1 MRTRA
6 RPVKTQN
13 KKKLASLLAAFL
25 ACLWPLTV
33 IAQNV
38 DRSAPSEK
46 DVAKS
51 SSRAKAPQR
60 PPAEILRVAHN
71 AFEYGQYEKTV
82 SLLRPLVERGL
93 IKEKTD
99 KVEALRL
106 YGIGLFLTGRKDGA
120 RLVFRRAIDLD
131 PTLRLNPRLVPPQV
145 VSAFD
150 RVRKERLHER
160 VRKLKPL
167 KTRYAI
173 LNFLPPAGQFQNG
186 QHVKAWSLLGAEVGL
201 LSLNIASIA
210 ILRSS
215 KYRHDGSFV
224 VQDVDG
230 KIVEDNRTLAKA
242 MMALNY
248 TSFALL
254 IGTLIYGIVD
264 GYIVMNRQIKKE
276 KARRRFL
283 RKQIT
288 VTPSASPSGGG
299 LSLKVDF

>member
-1 MRTRA
+1 M
-6 RPVKTQN
+6 
-13 KKKLASLLAAFL
+13 
-25 ACLWPLTV
+25 
-33 IAQNV
+33 
-38 DRSAPSEK
+38 
-46 DVAKS
+46 
-51 SSRAKAPQR
+51 
-60 PPAEILRVAHN
+60 AHN

-93 IKEKTD
+93 IKDTSD

-106 YGIGLFLTGRKDGA
+106 YGISLFLTGRKEGA
-120 RLVFRRAIDLD
+120 ILVFRRAIDLD

-150 RVRKERLHER
+150 RVRKKRLHER

-167 KTRYAI
+167 KERYAI

-186 QHVKAWSLLGAEVGL
+186 EHVKAWSLLAAEVGL

-215 KYRHDGSFV
+215 KYRHGGSFV

-230 KIVEDNRTLAKA
+230 KIVEDNRTLAKT

-254 IGTLIYGIVD
+254 IGTLVYGIVD
-264 GYIVMNRQIKKE
+264 GYLVMNRQIKKE

-283 RKQIT
+283 RKQLT
-288 VTPSASPSGGG
+288 VTPLASPAGGG
-299 LSLKVDF
+299 LSLEMGF